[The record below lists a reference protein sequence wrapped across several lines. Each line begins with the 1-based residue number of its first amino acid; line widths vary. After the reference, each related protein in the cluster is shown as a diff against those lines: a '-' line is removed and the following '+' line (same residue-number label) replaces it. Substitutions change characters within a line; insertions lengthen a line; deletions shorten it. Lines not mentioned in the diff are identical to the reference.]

1 MICCG
6 LSYIRN
12 AILVTLILLTLL
24 GMSTNCHLSVVV
36 AATQNRSR
44 HSIFMSGIAAIHPFH
59 LLKYQRYMSMDTT
72 IAVFAIDSLR
82 IRE

>member
-1 MICCG
+1 
-6 LSYIRN
+6 
-12 AILVTLILLTLL
+12 
-24 GMSTNCHLSVVV
+24 
-36 AATQNRSR
+36 
-44 HSIFMSGIAAIHPFH
+44 MSGIAAIHPFH